1 MSNIKINNNIP
12 NPKKSKTSRKLI
24 SHINSNIKL
33 LKPEEFKNFF
43 KKYHQNKNK
52 SNNPSESETD
62 SYMNDIP
69 ENKNELNSIYLTN
82 LNNLNNFLQKSKNLK
97 GVTLRGNK
105 LLENISLDKFNEFF
119 REYGKSIEKKLKKH
133 VLNYFYP
140 HDNTPKL
147 MGPKMNLTPIP
158 VKRNIYIKNE
168 KEKKDYK
175 NAERAAVILRR
186 LEYTHGLGDKRNHS
200 QKIIFYLMKGA
211 ALIIED
217 WWIKVYNQKKKK
229 DNYSTLLGK
238 IKNLNQ
244 DNNNYINYLKK
255 NKKINYR
262 SKSTLKEN
270 KNKYQVKPELNEKKE
285 IKRKPKKIKIIEIN
299 LDEEQQ
305 KIIPT
310 EPRNSAPINT
320 NHKSKKHKK
329 LNSVSNQYGDNKLKK
344 SASFKNIYDKVKEIK
359 KNSIKFMKNKFI
371 IRNMKNK
378 DNNKDY
384 NIVKGNNK
392 NYNDNKENS
401 KDYNIDKENNRYSN
415 IVKENNKDYNADK
428 ENNDDI
434 VDNENNIDNNV
445 DKENNDDEKENNKIE
460 YINNYMNLD
469 KDQFVRNKN
478 INIKEKSKGK
488 ENKKNNNE
496 VKNDNMNENELDN
509 NIENNTDRYS
519 NINNINKNNIIKP
532 HLNVSKSSDSNNN
545 INIFPSLGK
554 LNNYNNNKKNKKFYP
569 KKSTS
574 SSKKNRSASTK
585 NDYKI
590 DLINNNFNNI
600 KTNKLFPKDFS
611 KVKNS
616 KISNNNNIL
625 NSAQLFD
632 KKKGQNS
639 KVKAKKI
646 DLIPEPRESKKKE
659 KGKKI
664 KDEENNKGNELIISN
679 IEQKEE
685 KEEKKDENIKINNNK
700 FDNDNDNYSNNKK
713 DIYIN
718 DINNN
723 IDSNMNTN
731 KYIKENNISMSIINE
746 ESKNKNRS
754 SKLNINISD
763 DKMYQINNKVKSK
776 KENYKKENIDEK
788 YNNKDSINNNINNNI
803 DSSKKN
809 NSINIVSIIGYKLD
823 NNDFDNEIM
832 NSVNK
837 IKNEENKSKIIE
849 GNSNIN
855 NEENNKINESE
866 NNISEKENNKNIDYK
881 EDIEDKNNCINNEKV
896 NKAKNNNNINNKED
910 IESTN
915 NNKNNI
921 NINNIKKEKNKNFE
935 ENQKGDNNN
944 NKINFN
950 DNNVLIHIN
959 ESNNFIKDNS
969 DIQDNIS
976 KKSKKSL
983 SVPKANSKGN
993 TSKNS
998 FELDDSKM
1006 KLKRNSFFFNNL
1018 NNVLLVNIDNNA
1030 EYDETEIKKI
1040 DLKKKSYY
1048 AKYTTNMIKININ
1061 DINYDIINHKKEK
1074 EENDIEGD
1082 KISLTERNPKRL
1094 SNSVE
1099 NKINLQDGSNS
1110 DRDKKL
1116 FNENQKHKIYY
1127 KIFKN
1132 KQKIPPSLGEK
1143 TSMDGSVDE
1152 IISNQLRKIH
1162 DNNDEKN
1169 KERIN
1174 SIYNNIQIRKSQ
1186 NLNYNIYNNFE
1197 KPDTDNNNSRG
1208 KIKLK
1213 KSKSLENLSKENNID
1228 INKK

>member
-1 MSNIKINNNIP
+1 
-12 NPKKSKTSRKLI
+12 
-24 SHINSNIKL
+24 
-33 LKPEEFKNFF
+33 
-43 KKYHQNKNK
+43 
-52 SNNPSESETD
+52 
-62 SYMNDIP
+62 
-69 ENKNELNSIYLTN
+69 
-82 LNNLNNFLQKSKNLK
+82 
-97 GVTLRGNK
+97 
-105 LLENISLDKFNEFF
+105 
-119 REYGKSIEKKLKKH
+119 
-133 VLNYFYP
+133 
-140 HDNTPKL
+140 
-147 MGPKMNLTPIP
+147 
-158 VKRNIYIKNE
+158 
-168 KEKKDYK
+168 
-175 NAERAAVILRR
+175 
-186 LEYTHGLGDKRNHS
+186 
-200 QKIIFYLMKGA
+200 
-211 ALIIED
+211 
-217 WWIKVYNQKKKK
+217 
-229 DNYSTLLGK
+229 
-238 IKNLNQ
+238 
-244 DNNNYINYLKK
+244 
-255 NKKINYR
+255 
-262 SKSTLKEN
+262 
-270 KNKYQVKPELNEKKE
+270 
-285 IKRKPKKIKIIEIN
+285 
-299 LDEEQQ
+299 
-305 KIIPT
+305 
-310 EPRNSAPINT
+310 
-320 NHKSKKHKK
+320 
-329 LNSVSNQYGDNKLKK
+329 
-344 SASFKNIYDKVKEIK
+344 
-359 KNSIKFMKNKFI
+359 
-371 IRNMKNK
+371 
-378 DNNKDY
+378 
-384 NIVKGNNK
+384 
-392 NYNDNKENS
+392 
-401 KDYNIDKENNRYSN
+401 
-415 IVKENNKDYNADK
+415 
-428 ENNDDI
+428 
-434 VDNENNIDNNV
+434 
-445 DKENNDDEKENNKIE
+445 
-460 YINNYMNLD
+460 
-469 KDQFVRNKN
+469 
-478 INIKEKSKGK
+478 
-488 ENKKNNNE
+488 
-496 VKNDNMNENELDN
+496 
-509 NIENNTDRYS
+509 
-519 NINNINKNNIIKP
+519 
-532 HLNVSKSSDSNNN
+532 
-545 INIFPSLGK
+545 
-554 LNNYNNNKKNKKFYP
+554 
-569 KKSTS
+569 
-574 SSKKNRSASTK
+574 
-585 NDYKI
+585 
-590 DLINNNFNNI
+590 
-600 KTNKLFPKDFS
+600 
-611 KVKNS
+611 
-616 KISNNNNIL
+616 
-625 NSAQLFD
+625 
-632 KKKGQNS
+632 
-639 KVKAKKI
+639 
-646 DLIPEPRESKKKE
+646 
-659 KGKKI
+659 
-664 KDEENNKGNELIISN
+664 
-679 IEQKEE
+679 
-685 KEEKKDENIKINNNK
+685 
-700 FDNDNDNYSNNKK
+700 
-713 DIYIN
+713 
-718 DINNN
+718 
-723 IDSNMNTN
+723 MNTN

>member
-1 MSNIKINNNIP
+1 
-12 NPKKSKTSRKLI
+12 
-24 SHINSNIKL
+24 
-33 LKPEEFKNFF
+33 
-43 KKYHQNKNK
+43 
-52 SNNPSESETD
+52 
-62 SYMNDIP
+62 MNDIP

-270 KNKYQVKPELNEKKE
+270 KNKYQVKPKLNEKKE

-299 LDEEQQ
+299 LDEKQQ

-392 NYNDNKENS
+392 NNNDNKENN

-445 DKENNDDEKENNKIE
+445 DKENNNDEKENNKIE

-1152 IISNQLRKIH
+1152 IISNQLKKIH

>member
-1 MSNIKINNNIP
+1 M
-12 NPKKSKTSRKLI
+12 
-24 SHINSNIKL
+24 
-33 LKPEEFKNFF
+33 
-43 KKYHQNKNK
+43 Y
-52 SNNPSESETD
+52 
-62 SYMNDIP
+62 
-69 ENKNELNSIYLTN
+69 
-82 LNNLNNFLQKSKNLK
+82 
-97 GVTLRGNK
+97 
-105 LLENISLDKFNEFF
+105 
-119 REYGKSIEKKLKKH
+119 
-133 VLNYFYP
+133 
-140 HDNTPKL
+140 NTPKL

-270 KNKYQVKPELNEKKE
+270 KNKYQVKPKLNEKKE

-299 LDEEQQ
+299 LDEKQQ

-445 DKENNDDEKENNKIE
+445 DKENNNDEKENNKIE

-469 KDQFVRNKN
+469 KDQFFRNKN

-496 VKNDNMNENELDN
+496 VKIDNMNENELDN

-921 NINNIKKEKNKNFE
+921 NINNIKKERNKNFE

-993 TSKNS
+993 TSKNT

>member
-33 LKPEEFKNFF
+33 LKPEEFKYFF

-270 KNKYQVKPELNEKKE
+270 KNKYQVKPKLNEKKE

-299 LDEEQQ
+299 LDEKQQ

-685 KEEKKDENIKINNNK
+685 KEVKKDENIKINNNK